1 MAGRERDR
9 AENEKGKEEGRTSV
23 QSRHPAARGGRRHTH
38 GSWLINATLPL
49 LVSIKEMTCH
59 TPPYII
65 VQTPSC
71 PWEGHF
77 TAFSLWDT
85 SQSLTLGLCSGRQNS
100 KTPHT
105 VQPCATGNPEDCL
118 RNHSRLAFPRR
129 TTAGACLIWKTH
141 SLLTF
146 HSSKTLVT
154 VM

>member
-1 MAGRERDR
+1 MKTEVGVGGGGGVAGRERDR

-100 KTPHT
+100 KLHT
-105 VQPCATGNPEDCL
+105 QCNHVLQATQ
-118 RNHSRLAFPRR
+118 RIA
-129 TTAGACLIWKTH
+129 
-141 SLLTF
+141 
-146 HSSKTLVT
+146 
-154 VM
+154 